1 MPVLGLGRDPSRTPM
16 QWDSSPNAGF
26 CSPSAI
32 PWLPVAND
40 YKNFNVAIEREDPT
54 SMLSLTRALIH
65 LRNTTPAL
73 HSGTYYPIE
82 NISGDCFA
90 YLRQFDQQRY
100 VILLNFSGTEHTL
113 ALSSSQKAQIVI
125 STHLDREGA
134 VDVTSLSLRA
144 NEGCIIQLD
153 E

>member
-1 MPVLGLGRDPSRTPM
+1 
-16 QWDSSPNAGF
+16 
-26 CSPSAI
+26 
-32 PWLPVAND
+32 
-40 YKNFNVAIEREDPT
+40 
-54 SMLSLTRALIH
+54 MLSLTRALIR
-65 LRNTTPAL
+65 LRNATPAL
-73 HSGTYYPIE
+73 QSGTYRPIE

-90 YLRQFDQQRY
+90 YIRQFDQQRY
-100 VILLNFSGTEHTL
+100 AVLLNFSGTEHNL
-113 ALSSSQKAQIVI
+113 ALSSAQKAHIVI